1 MTCSYCF
8 TVLSLSILVT
18 CVSANSLGVTS
29 WCLYF
34 ILTSLRSCANFVC
47 DQPQVPND
55 SFAQLLNRFS
65 DEAKL
70 EGTFFFCRQDG
81 VMQIAKLLEKVDNL
95 SLEDR

>member
-1 MTCSYCF
+1 MW
-8 TVLSLSILVT
+8 L
-18 CVSANSLGVTS
+18 
-29 WCLYF
+29 
-34 ILTSLRSCANFVC
+34 C
-47 DQPQVPND
+47 DPAQVPDD

-65 DEAKL
+65 NEAKL

>member
-1 MTCSYCF
+1 MN
-8 TVLSLSILVT
+8 LL
-18 CVSANSLGVTS
+18 
-29 WCLYF
+29 
-34 ILTSLRSCANFVC
+34 
-47 DQPQVPND
+47 QVPND

>member
-1 MTCSYCF
+1 M
-8 TVLSLSILVT
+8 L
-18 CVSANSLGVTS
+18 
-29 WCLYF
+29 WC
-34 ILTSLRSCANFVC
+34 
-47 DQPQVPND
+47 DHPQVPND